1 MEQPVSLPLYIRC
14 LEVYNRKNKTNFCK
28 PTFSNS
34 NTVHVKKQ
42 TKTMFQIMISRQIRR
57 RLEKKAV
64 MYNRE
69 TISKIFPKLE
79 QKKQLNSVEEK
90 IVSFSDDK
98 NFQKTK
104 KKRKMIVI
112 ISENN
117 NIQEKKKDT
126 RNNMMY
132 FTLGILYFF
141 NFMSVRYQI
150 QRSLGMR
157 LFHVLDFFFYFFF
170 TKFIIRNVNLV
181 NVFRNIFK
189 ERRFI

>member
-1 MEQPVSLPLYIRC
+1 
-14 LEVYNRKNKTNFCK
+14 
-28 PTFSNS
+28 
-34 NTVHVKKQ
+34 
-42 TKTMFQIMISRQIRR
+42 MFQITISRQIRR

-90 IVSFSDDK
+90 IVSFSDDE

-132 FTLGILYFF
+132 FILGI
-141 NFMSVRYQI
+141 SI
-150 QRSLGMR
+150 
-157 LFHVLDFFFYFFF
+157 
-170 TKFIIRNVNLV
+170 K
-181 NVFRNIFK
+181 
-189 ERRFI
+189 

>member
-1 MEQPVSLPLYIRC
+1 MEPPVSLPLYIRC
-14 LEVYNRKNKTNFCK
+14 LEAYHRKNKPNVCK
-28 PTFSNS
+28 TTFSNS
-34 NTVHVKKQ
+34 NTLHFKKHYE
-42 TKTMFQIMISRQIRR
+42 FFISRQIRR
-57 RLEKKAV
+57 RLEKKV
-64 MYNRE
+64 GMYNRE

-79 QKKQLNSVEEK
+79 QSKQNRQTDCVEDK
-90 IVSFSDDK
+90 IVETP
-98 NFQKTK
+98 QKTK
-104 KKRKMIVI
+104 KKRKIIVV
-112 ISENN
+112 ISQNN

-126 RNNMMY
+126 SNNMMY

-170 TKFIIRNVNLV
+170 AKFIIRNMSLV
-181 NVFRNIFK
+181 NVFRNSLK